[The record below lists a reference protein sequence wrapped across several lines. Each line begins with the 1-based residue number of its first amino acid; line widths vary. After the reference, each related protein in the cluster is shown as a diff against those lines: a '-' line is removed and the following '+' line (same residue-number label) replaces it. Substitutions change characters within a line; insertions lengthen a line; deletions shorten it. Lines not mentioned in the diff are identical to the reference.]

1 MGKWGDIMELDTED
15 PKYMIDFSAKDL
27 TWTQIGGDQVAN
39 IPYIWL
45 EDFINGEQSDEEYP
59 TQFVVNTNRSK
70 EVEEIVCARINT
82 CLEYAMWVF
91 ICLI

>member
-1 MGKWGDIMELDTED
+1 MIYFST
-15 PKYMIDFSAKDL
+15 KYL
-27 TWTQIGGDQVAN
+27 TWTQIGGDQFAI
-39 IPYIWL
+39 IPYSRL
-45 EDFINGEQSDEEYP
+45 EDFIDGEQSDEEYP
-59 TQFVVNTNRSK
+59 TQFVVNTNWSK